1 MAALQAFVF
10 LAFLSCCFAAKF
22 VMFPMIGRSH
32 FMFVSKLGQ
41 ELAERGHEVC
51 NILSAV

>member
-1 MAALQAFVF
+1 MAVLQAFVF

-22 VMFPMIGRSH
+22 AIFPMIGRSH

-41 ELAERGHEVC
+41 ELVERGHEVC
-51 NILSAV
+51 NILSVM